1 MTARKRILFA
11 LTLILFL
18 QGCFR
23 AQTMDNAPQIMEA
36 TSTLQRPTATITST
50 PPPTPTLVP
59 AVTEVSPTPLPGVT
73 ITAAKGNLYI
83 RRGPGLPY
91 NQIGVLH
98 KGESANVIGQDVLS
112 RWVQVQIPGS
122 DATGWVS
129 IMTDFSSIEGDL
141 SAVPDFTFTDWPQP
155 AYVKNCTE
163 HDILLEPGEIYLYS
177 ARTNADY
184 LNEAQVDPGVYT
196 AFDLFVPGEPEIQK
210 VEIRE
215 GMYVYLT
222 LNGLGVN
229 HKCP

>member
-1 MTARKRILFA
+1 MNDVP
-11 LTLILFL
+11 
-18 QGCFR
+18 
-23 AQTMDNAPQIMEA
+23 QTID
-36 TSTLQRPTATITST
+36 PTATVHRPPST
-50 PPPTPTLVP
+50 VTAAPPPTPTLVP
-59 AVTEVSPTPLPGVT
+59 TATEISPTPQPTVT
-73 ITAAKGNLYI
+73 ITAAKGSLYI

-91 NQIGVLH
+91 NQIGVLR
-98 KGESANVIGQDVLS
+98 KGESANIIGQDVLS
-112 RWVQVQIPGS
+112 RWVQIQIPGS

-129 IMTDFSSIEGDL
+129 IMTDFTSVQGDL
-141 SAVPDFTFTDWPQP
+141 NAVPDFTFTDWPQP

-177 ARTNADY
+177 AYTNADY

-196 AFDLFVPGEPEIQK
+196 AYDLFVPGEPEIQK